1 MNLKRSPREVRK
13 TGDDSAAGSLLTYVW
28 RMSEWHQPATCLLAV
43 FVALLNLVPI
53 ELQRRIVNE
62 VVETRDIP
70 VLVKFGIAYVGVTLA
85 HQLVKYVL
93 WIYQS
98 WLTESATLYTRRH
111 LLHIYEERR
120 NGAEEEVNDRSGRTV
135 SIVGAEVEKL
145 GGFVGEAISGACANL
160 AMLLGVVVYMFVVE
174 PQIAVFA
181 LAFLVPQIILTPFL
195 QRRLNDLVEER
206 VSMLRDLGDAIS
218 DSEKDTRDRGP
229 GLIKDI
235 YTNRMRYFILKFILK
250 SSLNLLNSLGPITV
264 LLFGGYLVM
273 QGEVQ
278 VGVIVAFLSGFD
290 RISSPLRELIGFYRI
305 AAQASV
311 QHSMIAK
318 WMSRSA

>member
-1 MNLKRSPREVRK
+1 
-13 TGDDSAAGSLLTYVW
+13 
-28 RMSEWHQPATCLLAV
+28 MSEWHQPATCLLAV

-85 HQLVKYVL
+85 HQLVKYAL

-98 WLTESATLYTRRH
+98 WLTESATLYTRSH
-111 LLHIYEERR
+111 LLQIYEERR
-120 NGAEEEVNDRSGRTV
+120 NGTGEAVDHRSGRTV

-181 LAFLVPQIILTPFL
+181 LAFLVPQIVLTPFL

-218 DSEKDTRDRGP
+218 DAEKDTRDRCP
-229 GLIKDI
+229 GLIRDI

-318 WMSRSA
+318 WMSRST